1 MFWKIVIYIADSKNR
16 PGIQSIMAL
25 DFTIV
30 SIELTIVAASPSLRK
45 PVGVPREQF
54 LESRMAFAKDTLVK

>member
-1 MFWKIVIYIADSKNR
+1 MLWKIIIYIGNNKNR
-16 PGIQSIMAL
+16 PGIQGIMAL

-54 LESRMAFAKDTLVK
+54 LESRMGFAKDTLVK